1 MNEKQIDQFE
11 KTFAQII
18 STYEEFSNLSKKSP
32 DSPINK
38 FKLSFVNSIIVE
50 ANEILGKINIPFK
63 NFTEFNEDDL
73 PTNSDIIFIF
83 SQYLNSFQ
91 KIITDNS
98 EFGKWKIGGK
108 NSDKSVFKSYVGK

>member
-38 FKLSFVNSIIVE
+38 FKLSFVNSIIIG
-50 ANEILGKINIPFK
+50 ANKILGADKLPFD
-63 NFTEFNEDDL
+63 NFKGFDEDAL
-73 PTNSDIIFIF
+73 PSNSDIIFIF
-83 SQYLNSFQ
+83 SHYLNSFQ

-98 EFGKWKIGGK
+98 KYNKWIIDGKESNKQ
-108 NSDKSVFKSYVGK
+108 VFKSYGGK

>member
-18 STYEEFSNLSKKSP
+18 STYEEFSNLSNKKP
-32 DSPINK
+32 DGPINK
-38 FKLSFVNSIIVE
+38 FKLSFVNSIILE
-50 ANEILGKINIPFK
+50 ANKILGDKNIPFE
-63 NFTEFNEDDL
+63 NFNEFNEDEL

-98 EFGKWKIGGK
+98 EYGKWKIGGTTSEK
-108 NSDKSVFKSYVGK
+108 RVFKSYAGK